1 MTGTADLIALV
12 SRISG
17 ARVLC
22 VGDVMLDRFISGEV
36 ERISPEAPVPVL
48 RISDEKAMLGGAG
61 NVARNIVAL
70 GGQVTLA
77 AVVGEDAAGQ
87 QIEAELRGL
96 GRATPRL
103 VIDPS
108 RPTAIKTRFLAGTQ
122 QMLRADAET
131 SNPLDPDSGDTL
143 MRIVEEALAEHQI
156 VVLSD
161 YGKGVFANGRAA
173 ELIDLARAQ
182 GKPVI
187 VDPKGIDY
195 AIYRGASLI
204 TPNRKELREASG
216 GNVDDADAAASAA
229 GDLRS
234 AHDLDAVL
242 VTLSQDGMVLV
253 SDQST
258 THLAAETREVFDV
271 SGAGDTVVATLA
283 GALAAE
289 ADLID
294 AARLGNICAGIV
306 VGKVGTAAAYLTDVI
321 TTLHHQDI
329 SRAEAK
335 LLAVEQARDRVEV
348 LRRQGLKVGFTNGC
362 FDLLHPGHISLLS
375 QARRACDRLIVGLNS
390 DGSVARLK
398 GPERPVQN
406 EAARATV
413 LASLSSVDLCVIFD
427 DDTPMA
433 LIKTLKPDVL
443 IKGADYAVADVVGAS
458 EVKSWG
464 GEVVLADLEDGFST
478 TATIARM
485 NADPA

>member
-1 MTGTADLIALV
+1 
-12 SRISG
+12 
-17 ARVLC
+17 
-22 VGDVMLDRFISGEV
+22 
-36 ERISPEAPVPVL
+36 
-48 RISDEKAMLGGAG
+48 
-61 NVARNIVAL
+61 
-70 GGQVTLA
+70 
-77 AVVGEDAAGQ
+77 
-87 QIEAELRGL
+87 
-96 GRATPRL
+96 
-103 VIDPS
+103 
-108 RPTAIKTRFLAGTQ
+108 
-122 QMLRADAET
+122 
-131 SNPLDPDSGDTL
+131 
-143 MRIVEEALAEHQI
+143 
-156 VVLSD
+156 
-161 YGKGVFANGRAA
+161 
-173 ELIDLARAQ
+173 
-182 GKPVI
+182 
-187 VDPKGIDY
+187 
-195 AIYRGASLI
+195 
-204 TPNRKELREASG
+204 
-216 GNVDDADAAASAA
+216 
-229 GDLRS
+229 
-234 AHDLDAVL
+234 
-242 VTLSQDGMVLV
+242 MVLV

-348 LRRQGLKVGFTNGC
+348 WRRQGLKVGFTNGC

-443 IKGADYAVADVVGAS
+443 IKGADYVVADVVGAS